1 MIRGVG
7 GPTLNAFYSMLQ
19 HNPDKLGRTA
29 TLQPAIDFVN
39 HLNSFTDIDL
49 FEVPFTRAREA
60 IKSAMYAEL
69 TLYWRQIDSCKITRS
84 IHVDWKPRQLTTKI
98 HSRVTTSCYHGFA
111 CGQGYLRSIRHKYEK
126 CTSPHCRHSCND
138 IETTEHILIHCPFYN
153 KERRLLITLCNS
165 LGLEVSIGTFLT
177 DKRLQTRVERLL
189 ARFLNAKDD

>member
-1 MIRGVG
+1 MGFIQIDFLDVYPNTANLAVLVRLGWLPLEYKLALNAVMWCFWMIRGVG

-29 TLQPAIDFVN
+29 TLQPAIDFVS
-39 HLNSFTDIDL
+39 HLNSFTDVDL

-98 HSRVTTSCYHGFA
+98 HSRVTTSYACYHGFA
-111 CGQGYLRSIRHKYEK
+111 CGQGYLRSIRHKYGY
-126 CTSPHCRHSCND
+126 CTSP
-138 IETTEHILIHCPFYN
+138 
-153 KERRLLITLCNS
+153 
-165 LGLEVSIGTFLT
+165 VSAWL
-177 DKRLQTRVERLL
+177 
-189 ARFLNAKDD
+189 